1 MSWVRPPHWPYWY
14 FLLPHILFSMFQSS
28 RLSLNK
34 IYLSSI
40 LDSIVVS
47 IPACHAGDQGSIPCR
62 GAVLLANKAPVVF
75 LFIFVLKSAPR
86 QGIEPW
92 SPAWQAGI
100 LTTILSRTGSY
111 RSLSK
116 VELTLEI
123 DRQSTNPVFWNVF
136 VVYSCSFIIWMID
149 VTICVTIHHE

>member
-14 FLLPHILFSMFQSS
+14 FLLLHTLFFMFQSS
-28 RLSLNK
+28 RLSLNE
-34 IYLSSI
+34 IYLCSI

-62 GAVLLANKAPVVF
+62 GAVLSANKALVVF

-116 VELTLEI
+116 VELTIEI
-123 DRQSTNPVFWNVF
+123 DRLSTNPVFWNVF